1 MTIPSKQIEQEIRA
15 QYPQHKTLTL
25 ALGDHLKGEEN
36 IRTVVAIVEFK
47 NKIPAKEELRLQ
59 RWLAA
64 ELGCPTEV
72 RDEYKNEKREKYIK
86 LNYHYCHY
94 GNFSHRLLWANIG
107 KGKQD

>member
-1 MTIPSKQIEQEIRA
+1 MEIKKREDYIKRLETQLKEYKAMTIPSKQIEQEIRA
-15 QYPQHKTLTL
+15 QYPDIKTLTL

-64 ELGCPTEV
+64 RLNVTEV
-72 RDEYKNEKREKYIK
+72 EIIQK
-86 LNYHYCHY
+86 
-94 GNFSHRLLWANIG
+94 
-107 KGKQD
+107 